1 MNRIYLD
8 YNSTTPLW
16 PEAVNGAKKAFIE
29 WGNPSSIHQTASGA
43 KTLLWES
50 RQYIAKLLFC
60 HPLELVFTSGASES
74 NNQAFKGLCLK
85 AASGKRNE
93 VILSSVEHPSLLSVG
108 DFIRK
113 QGFKVHYVPVSKEGQ
128 LDEEYFEKH
137 LSEKTLLVSVML
149 ANNETGVI
157 YPIKKL
163 AEKAKQKGAFFHSD
177 MVQGLGKIPVNLKD
191 FGVDMASFSGHKFYS
206 LKGCGL
212 LYCKKDV
219 PLESLIQGGAQE
231 RSRRAGTENLP
242 GIAAFGSVA
251 KTFLEREEE
260 MLEKNRHIEKLR
272 DEMEEQLRN
281 QISDL
286 KVVAGQVQRLPNTS
300 CLYIPGLQ
308 GETLLINLDLKG
320 FSLSAGSACNSGKL
334 SASSVLTAMGFSEA
348 EARSCLRVSLGFD
361 TSSEHI
367 KAFVK
372 ALKQTVV
379 KLRSLK

>member
-1 MNRIYLD
+1 MKKIYLD

-16 PEAVNGAKKAFIE
+16 PEAVRGAKKAFKE
-29 WGNPSSIHQTASGA
+29 WGNPSSIHQSASGA
-43 KTLLWES
+43 KALLWES
-50 RQYIAKLLFC
+50 RQHIAKFLAC

-85 AASGKRNE
+85 PVGKRNE
-93 VILSSVEHPSLLSVG
+93 VILSTVEHPSLLSVG
-108 DFIRK
+108 DFVER

-128 LDEEYFEKH
+128 LDEDYFEKH

-157 YPIKKL
+157 YPIKEL
-163 AEKAKQKGAFFHSD
+163 AEKARQKGAFFHSD
-177 MVQGLGKIPVNLKD
+177 MVQGLGKMPINLQD
-191 FGVDMASFSGHKFYS
+191 FGVDMASFSGHKFHS

-219 PLESLIQGGAQE
+219 PLESLIQGGPQE

-242 GIAAFGSVA
+242 GIVAFGSVA
-251 KTFLEREEE
+251 KAFLDREEE

-272 DEMEEQLRN
+272 DEMEEQLQN

-286 KVVAGQVQRLPNTS
+286 KLIGNKMRRLPNTS
-300 CLYIPGLQ
+300 CLYISGLQ

-334 SASSVLTAMGFSEA
+334 SASSVLTAMGFSET
-348 EARSCLRVSLGFD
+348 EARSCLRVSLGFK
-361 TSSEHI
+361 TTSEHT
-367 KAFVK
+367 KTFVK